1 MRGKDGLDYLVL
13 VPYGVDDYVYYYRF
27 NNSDNG
33 YLYVFRSNIKM
44 HTI

>member
-13 VPYGVDDYVYYYRF
+13 VPYGVDDYVYYYKT
-27 NNSDNG
+27 NLDSD
-33 YLYVFRSNIKM
+33 LYVYRSDIKM